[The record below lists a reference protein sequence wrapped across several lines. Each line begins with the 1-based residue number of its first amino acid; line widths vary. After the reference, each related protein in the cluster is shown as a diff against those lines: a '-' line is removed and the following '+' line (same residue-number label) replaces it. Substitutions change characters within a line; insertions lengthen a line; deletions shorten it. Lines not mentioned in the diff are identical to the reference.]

1 MSYTIKQYRY
11 YGDGSSKNYPEG
23 LSKSSCVIGDVF
35 KYKDEGKENYA
46 RMVKLGIQTF
56 PGIKFYLNGSDSP
69 MIVGSSGIF
78 ELDMSE
84 NLDIWQLRFD
94 RESFELTTANKS
106 QFYLIVDA
114 IYQS

>member
-11 YGDGSSKNYPEG
+11 YGDESSKNYPED
-23 LSKSSCVIGDVF
+23 LSKASCVIGDVF
-35 KYKDEGKENYA
+35 KHRDEGKEDYA

-56 PGIKFYLNGSDSP
+56 PGIKFYLNGSESP

-78 ELDMSE
+78 ELDMPDG
-84 NLDIWQLRFD
+84 LDIHQLRFD
-94 RESFELTTANKS
+94 RDTFELTTANKS
-106 QFYLIVDA
+106 QFYLIIDA